1 MDLKQ
6 LINEVIITYI
16 SLSFEEDF
24 VKMPKDKK
32 IEKIIKCNSLLGALA
47 EKLTS
52 EPDKALDLLG
62 VVPCLSKK
70 HKCRCHIEN
79 ERRSPTDYVCCEK
92 CEHDF

>member
-32 IEKIIKCNSLLGALA
+32 I
-47 EKLTS
+47 
-52 EPDKALDLLG
+52 
-62 VVPCLSKK
+62 
-70 HKCRCHIEN
+70 
-79 ERRSPTDYVCCEK
+79 DYV
-92 CEHDF
+92 